1 MLKNLFIVL
10 SALSMLSTLYK
21 DGLSGNIQG
30 DYVAELKVV
39 DFLDESDISTF
50 SDMGIDISDLSLDVN
65 IVFEED
71 DSFVLSID
79 AETFESDFSCLLESN
94 MDEIIDLA
102 LEDIGMI
109 RDDITDDEAQ
119 SIGYDSADEMFSDI
133 ANQIMTEMESY
144 YEEMEE
150 EFDMATVSG
159 FYEVSGNTIIFTLD
173 EDDASFE
180 QGIIN
185 VDRTI
190 SIYIE
195 DEDIS
200 TTLVF
205 SKQE

>member
-102 LEDIGMI
+102 LEDIGMT

>member
-102 LEDIGMI
+102 LEDIGMT

-205 SKQE
+205 SKQD

>member
-39 DFLDESDISTF
+39 DFLDES
-50 SDMGIDISDLSLDVN
+50 GIDISDLSLDVN